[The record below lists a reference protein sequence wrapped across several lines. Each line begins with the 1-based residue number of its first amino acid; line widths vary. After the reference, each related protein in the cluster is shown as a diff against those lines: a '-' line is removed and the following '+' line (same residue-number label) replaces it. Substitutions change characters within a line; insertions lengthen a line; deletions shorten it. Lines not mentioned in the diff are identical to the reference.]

1 MPSKLLDA
9 VVNLEP
15 PSLGKRLD
23 DLETCI
29 RLQMKQIS
37 QLRFDLVELR
47 EWVILDK
54 AGRPENRT
62 KTGGKV

>member
-1 MPSKLLDA
+1 MATSKEYLLPD
-9 VVNLEP
+9 VIINLEP

-37 QLRFDLVELR
+37 QLRVDLVELR
-47 EWVILDK
+47 EWQILDK
-54 AGRPENRT
+54 AG
-62 KTGGKV
+62 K